1 MQIREQGNKI
11 QLIRTHYFPEKKRT
25 EGKVFA
31 TFDKSLCVIPEDIR
45 LKIDKNETDKLEKYL
60 LERKEKEILE
70 DLRFNLLNIS
80 TAISKAKKA
89 LAMTELINE
98 LSIDQ
103 ANLIYSETTAL
114 IKALRKAGFSRPT
127 SKTNEK

>member
-11 QLIRTHYFPEKKRT
+11 QLIRTHYLPEKKRT

-31 TFDKSLCVIPEDIR
+31 TFDKSLYVIPEDIR
-45 LKIDKNETDKLEKYL
+45 LKIDKDETDKLEKYL

-80 TAISKAKKA
+80 TAMSKAKKA
-89 LAMTELINE
+89 LAIREINE
-98 LSIDQ
+98 LSVDK
-103 ANLIYSETTAL
+103 ANLIYSETAAL

-127 SKTNEK
+127 SKTNGT